1 MRWHRRH
8 HSCGIVKMASNDEKR
23 LYVFGGYHSGHW
35 RYWYDPSKI
44 RNVLLQE
51 MGHLHEPGHHEW
63 VPPRVRHPL
72 PDQRHE
78 VREDRPLP
86 LHADWRQHSQ
96 LGGHKHCQ
104 LVPLERCKLQV
115 FWFSKSKKMSLIETA
130 GWWGRKQIC
139 CTLISTLQQW
149 RCPSPKPGSRAVQS
163 LMPSLRHRHW
173 QGTSFIKIQG
183 SNFN

>member
-1 MRWHRRH
+1 MRWNRRH

-78 VREDRPLP
+78 VRQDRPLP

-115 FWFSKSKKMSLIETA
+115 FLKKQKKCHSSK
-130 GWWGRKQIC
+130 
-139 CTLISTLQQW
+139 LQGGEG
-149 RCPSPKPGSRAVQS
+149 GSRYAVLSSQCSSSGSARHQS
-163 LMPSLRHRHW
+163 QDQELCRALCPPSAIDIDKE
-173 QGTSFIKIQG
+173 QV
-183 SNFN
+183 

>member
-1 MRWHRRH
+1 MRWNRRH

-78 VREDRPLP
+78 VCQDRPLP

-115 FWFSKSKKMSLIETA
+115 FLKKQKNVPHRNCRVVRAEADMLYSHLNAPAVAVPVTKARIKSCAEPYAL
-130 GWWGRKQIC
+130 
-139 CTLISTLQQW
+139 
-149 RCPSPKPGSRAVQS
+149 PPP
-163 LMPSLRHRHW
+163 
-173 QGTSFIKIQG
+173 
-183 SNFN
+183 